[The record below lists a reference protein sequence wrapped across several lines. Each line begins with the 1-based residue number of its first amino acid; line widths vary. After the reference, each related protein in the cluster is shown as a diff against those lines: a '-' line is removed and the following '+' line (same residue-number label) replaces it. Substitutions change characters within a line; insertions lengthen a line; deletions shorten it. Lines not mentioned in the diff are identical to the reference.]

1 MKESPR
7 ISNVVILSVLFIL
20 FACQIKAQD
29 TLIYKNNDKRIVK
42 LLELGIDE
50 IKFRNLEDSSD
61 VTRVIEKAEI
71 KEIRLA
77 NHEIIRFNED
87 LMDARLSDDDQKKN
101 QAIKLNFFA
110 PLMNHLSFSYER
122 MIKPWVNVEGELG
135 VIGVGFANNEEDASG
150 FLFRGGLKLI
160 RRPDFQVR
168 GQKLTHVL
176 HGKYF
181 KPEILYNRY
190 SKRITYDP
198 GFFSTAPSYT
208 DKLDYSNLSIIMNFG
223 KQYYVKGGFLID
235 LYFGLGYGAQ
245 FVNGKQVKD
254 FNSSIYQSE
263 EDYNDN
269 FPYTHLQGNASFP
282 ISFTFGMRF
291 GLAF

>member
-1 MKESPR
+1 MFTSHKAS
-7 ISNVVILSVLFIL
+7 IMAFLVVGLIFLVSTS
-20 FACQIKAQD
+20 QAQD
-29 TLIYKNNDKRIVK
+29 TLIYKNNDKRIIK
-42 LLELGIDE
+42 LLELGIE
-50 IKFRNLEDSSD
+50 EVKFRNLEDSSD
-61 VTRVIEKAEI
+61 VVRVIEKSEI

-77 NHEIIRFNED
+77 NKEIIKFNVD
-87 LMDARLSDDDQKKN
+87 LMDARLSEVDQNKT
-101 QAIKLNFFA
+101 QAIKFNFFA
-110 PLMNHLSFSYER
+110 PLMNHLSISYER
-122 MIKPWVNVEGELG
+122 MLKPWINVEGELG

-160 RRPDFQVR
+160 RRPDFQIR

-181 KPEILYNRY
+181 KPEILFNKY
-190 SKRITYDP
+190 SKRLTYNP
-198 GFFSTAPSYT
+198 GFLSVTPSYT
-208 DKLDYSNLSIIMNFG
+208 DHLDYSNFCIIMNFG

-235 LYFGLGYGAQ
+235 LYFGLGYGVQ
-245 FVNGKQVKD
+245 YVNGKQVKD
-254 FNSSIYQSE
+254 FNNSLYQTN

-282 ISFTFGMRF
+282 ISFTFGMRL